1 MIKNEGNNETPP
13 TENVVMK
20 VNSNSQSI
28 LLQPAR
34 AEIFNY
40 DENEPCSQRTYC
52 TNNLRKTRKLKIV
65 RKGTF

>member
-28 LLQPAR
+28 LLQTAR
-34 AEIFNY
+34 AQIFNY

-52 TNNLRKTRKLKIV
+52 
-65 RKGTF
+65 